1 MLKTQSFT
9 RNLYV
14 ANQYAAKPQSL
25 ENKVIL
31 ITGAGDGIGRAV
43 ALTYAKLG
51 ATCIL
56 LGRTVSKLE
65 NTYDAIVDA
74 GYPEPAIVP
83 LDLKGAS
90 AQHYKDMGNTIIDQF
105 GHLDGLV
112 LNASILGMLC
122 PFSQIK
128 QDEWQDIMQVNVN
141 ASFMLI
147 QGVLPA
153 LEKSP
158 GSASVITTTSTVG
171 REGRKFW
178 GTYSV
183 SKFATEGMTEVLAA
197 EYDAQNIR
205 FNCVNPGGTRTAMRA
220 SAFPAEDKAQLR
232 TPEDIMPTYCYLMSD
247 DSIEHTGHLFE
258 CQPK

>member
-1 MLKTQSFT
+1 MLKTQSFNRT
-9 RNLYV
+9 LYI
-14 ANQYAAKPQSL
+14 ANQYEAQPGAL
-25 ENKVIL
+25 TNKVIL
-31 ITGAGDGIGRAV
+31 ITGAGDGIGRTLAM
-43 ALTYAKLG
+43 TYARLG
-51 ATCIL
+51 ATCII

-65 NTYDAIVDA
+65 SIYDDIVSA

-83 LDLKGAS
+83 LDLKGAT
-90 AQHYKDMGNTIIDQF
+90 AKHYTDMGNTIIDQF

-128 QDEWQDIMQVNVN
+128 PDEWQDIMQVNVN
-141 ASFMLI
+141 ATFMLL

-153 LEKSP
+153 LKKSP
-158 GSASVITTTSTVG
+158 NSASVITTTSNVG

-197 EYDAQNIR
+197 EYNPQSIR
-205 FNCVNPGGTRTAMRA
+205 FNCINPGGTRTGMRA
-220 SAFPAEDKAQLR
+220 SAFPAENANQLK

-247 DSIEHTGHLFE
+247 DSIEHSGHLFE